1 MVVDLARE
9 CLVGRDFAV
18 LLRSGTLPMQEVW
31 DQKATLTNSVAN
43 RQARQ
48 VVLVIVM
55 WVSQVIPA
63 IWGHVPQYDAMSHL
77 GVLVMQ
83 VYALALI
90 FIAVQIALS
99 SQTVINLVVM
109 PVQM

>member
-1 MVVDLARE
+1 
-9 CLVGRDFAV
+9 
-18 LLRSGTLPMQEVW
+18 MQDRRVW
-31 DQKATLTNSVAN
+31 DQKGALTNSVAK

-48 VVLVIVM
+48 VALVSVM